1 MGTQKQD
8 LASKK
13 TTDLLRKLETE
24 RLTGKEIRAIK
35 AELAK
40 RVI

>member
-8 LASKK
+8 LTSKK